1 VNDDTRTTGSQ
12 LSRPFARSNVLG
24 CPVDQMTIPQCLDY
38 FESVIAA
45 GRSCHIV
52 VINAAKVV
60 KARSDRLLAE
70 IIQSADLVGADGV
83 PVVWASRLLGDPLPA
98 RVNGTDLMEALFEM
112 AARKSYSVFLLGA
125 RPQVIENAVNRLRRQ
140 YPNLRIAGYRHGY
153 FTSEDEEQQAAAMIS
168 ASRPDILMLGMST
181 PMKEIW
187 VSRHKELLNVPVIHG
202 VGGSFDIVGG
212 ITKRAPKWMQ
222 NSGLEWLYRLYQ
234 EPRRMWRRYLL
245 TNSVFV
251 WLVFRACISRWLKK
265 KIA

>member
-1 VNDDTRTTGSQ
+1 MSDRGRKTGLRQ
-12 LSRPFARSNVLG
+12 SRPFKRSHVLG
-24 CPVDQMTIPQCLDY
+24 CPIDRMTIPQCLDY

-52 VINAAKVV
+52 VVNAAKVV
-60 KARSDRLLAE
+60 KARADHQLAE
-70 IIQSADLVGADGV
+70 IIQAADLVGADGV
-83 PVVWASRLLGDPLPA
+83 PVVWASRLLGDPLPG

-112 AARKSYSVFLLGA
+112 AARKGYSVFLLGA
-125 RPQVIENAVNRLRRQ
+125 RQQVIENAVGRLHQQ

-153 FTSEDEEQQAAAMIS
+153 FSSEAEEQQAAAMIHD
-168 ASRPDILMLGMST
+168 SRPDILMLGMST
-181 PMKEIW
+181 PMKEVW

-222 NSGLEWLYRLYQ
+222 NAGLEWLFRLYQ

-251 WLVFRACISRWLKK
+251 WLVFRACIARWFAKK
-265 KIA
+265 Q